1 MLNHYYCR
9 LGSKSDRKAP
19 QYDLNTPARRTELFS
34 YEQSI
39 FYTIIAAV
47 IALPRTELK
56 AKVVDAPEVLHSTCL
71 PSTRL
76 ARRLAGTKACV
87 AYDPAN

>member
-1 MLNHYYCR
+1 MGTKASIALSCAHLNFQTCKKTS
-9 LGSKSDRKAP
+9 LQSSCS
-19 QYDLNTPARRTELFS
+19 TRRTELFS

-56 AKVVDAPEVLHSTCL
+56 AKVVDAPEVLHSKSPPAADMLDSLATGS
-71 PSTRL
+71 PRL
-76 ARRLAGTKACV
+76 S
-87 AYDPAN
+87 